1 MGKKKKN
8 QEKAVDVEK
17 LVTNLRSF
25 LSDLE
30 SEGYAKESLVI
41 LLTKFE
47 ATFRSDC
54 AEMPAPLKTA
64 IEGFIQHGF
73 EYADNK
79 VTQSPLIHDLEK
91 IQKAIEQLK
100 KEREGKR

>member
-1 MGKKKKN
+1 VSGKKKSQDEIVN
-8 QEKAVDVEK
+8 VDK
-17 LVTNLRSF
+17 LVTDLRSF

-47 ATFRSDC
+47 VAFLGHCTN
-54 AEMPAPLKTA
+54 MPAPLKTA

-73 EYADNK
+73 EYAENK

-91 IQKAIEQLK
+91 IEKAIKQLK
-100 KEREGKR
+100 KEQEGEA